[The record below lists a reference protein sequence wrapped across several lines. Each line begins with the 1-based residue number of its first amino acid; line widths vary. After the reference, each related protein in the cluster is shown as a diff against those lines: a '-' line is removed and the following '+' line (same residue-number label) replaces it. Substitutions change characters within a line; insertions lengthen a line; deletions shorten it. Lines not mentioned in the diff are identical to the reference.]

1 MNKTIKIGFLF
12 PFSNIA
18 PNMSQ
23 DIIDGFF
30 SAIPEQYRT
39 CFHFFPEYIDKG
51 NNELVKTA
59 VNKLCVFHNVD
70 IVSGIISYKLIA
82 EISNIIEQS
91 RKLAFFFDL
100 GEYLP
105 PVSKISGSVF
115 FNSLQMWQMEFALGR
130 WATSKFNGKGAIL
143 MSIYEA
149 GYHMHS
155 SFCQGAFSQ
164 GIDEIDM
171 HILPYDP
178 NVRDIE
184 EQLEVCFGKIAEAG
198 VEYMHALF
206 CGSEAKD
213 FYKAFLKSGLV
224 NRMPLIVTS
233 HMASE
238 ELISGLDCS
247 GLNLYTASGWNYDS
261 LEEKNVAFKKI
272 YGFLTGKRATEFA
285 AMGFEMGELFNR
297 LMTELLQGEKTT
309 IINAINSITINGPR
323 GTRNFHHD
331 LSLAAP
337 TIDIEKI
344 VFKNNKATKIIVD
357 QGKALR
363 YNNEAFSN
371 IHVQSVSGWKNPY
384 LCI

>member
-1 MNKTIKIGFLF
+1 MSKTIKIGFLF
-12 PFSNIA
+12 PFSSIA

-30 SAIPEQYRT
+30 SAIPEHHRT
-39 CFHFFPEYIDKG
+39 CFQFFPEYVDKG

-59 VNKLCVFHNVD
+59 VNKLCTFHNVD
-70 IVSGIISYKLIA
+70 IVSGIISYKLIE
-82 EISNIIEQS
+82 EISSIIEQR
-91 RKLAFFFDL
+91 RKIAFFFDL

-105 PVSKISGSVF
+105 PMSKISGSVF

-130 WATSKFNGKGAIL
+130 WAQRKFNGKGVIL

-171 HILPYDP
+171 HILPYNP

-184 EQLEVCFGKIAEAG
+184 EQLEIYLGRIAESG
-198 VEYMHALF
+198 VDYLHALF
-206 CGSEAKD
+206 CGSEAED
-213 FYKAFLKSGLV
+213 FYKAFLKSGLAS
-224 NRMPLIVTS
+224 RMPLIITS

-238 ELISGLDCS
+238 EIISGLNCS
-247 GLNLYTASGWNYDS
+247 ELNIYTASGWNYDS
-261 LEEKNVAFKKI
+261 LEDKNVAFKKA
-272 YGFLTGKRATEFA
+272 YEFLTGKRATEFA

-297 LMTELLQGEKTT
+297 IMAELLQGDRAV
-309 IINAINSITINGPR
+309 IIKAINSVTINGPR
-323 GTRNFHHD
+323 GARNFHHD

-337 TIDIEKI
+337 TIDIEKVI
-344 VFKNNKATKIIVD
+344 LKNSKTTKIVVD
-357 QGKALR
+357 QGEALR
-363 YNNEAFSN
+363 YNNEAFTN

-384 LCI
+384 LCV